1 MGRGNL
7 YQWSVF
13 LNLLVIGL
21 MIAAS
26 LGTWLFRQHRLNA
39 LLVISV
45 LALYA
50 LQPAGSGG
58 LEIALPTATI
68 LLVLGAWWLTAPAPS
83 RGDGSTLLLIVAA
96 AVLVPLLRTIID
108 GSLFRQIILVP
119 PFLAALAAGTLAV
132 GTLTRTEDDAARHRL
147 ALAFVGLIVLL
158 LVVIKMPALQRAFT
172 QAWTDIT
179 RQPSFPG
186 WQWLGFSY
194 VAFRLMHV
202 LLDYRSGRL
211 KPVRL
216 RDFALYVVFYPALA
230 AGPIDRVEHF
240 TRELGQP
247 RSLSAEA
254 ITSGTARIAR
264 GLLKKF
270 VLADSLAYLALNPQL
285 VAQTTGPY
293 RTISTWLMV
302 YAYAFQ
308 IYLDFSGYTDVA
320 IGIGQLAG
328 IRLPENFTAPY
339 LKRNITAFWNS
350 WHITLSNWFRNYFF
364 TPFSRSLMQTPL
376 HERRLLIIL
385 VAQVSTMV
393 LIGLWHGIALNFVLW
408 GAWHGVGLWLNR
420 WLVDQTRG
428 WNDYVQ
434 SRPRLAQAMNV
445 LSIVTTFHFVAVGWI
460 FFALP
465 DMGLIGKALAGLV
478 GLGG

>member
-7 YQWSVF
+7 YQWSVL
-13 LNLLVIGL
+13 LNLLAIGL

-26 LGTWLFRQHRLNA
+26 LGVWLFRQHRLNV
-39 LLVISV
+39 LLAISV

-50 LQPAGSGG
+50 LQPAGAGG
-58 LEIALPTATI
+58 LETALPTTTI
-68 LLVLGAWWLTAPAPS
+68 LLVLGVWWLTTPAPS
-83 RGDGSTLLLIVAA
+83 RSDGSTLLLIVAA
-96 AVLVPLLRTIID
+96 AVLVPLLRAIID
-108 GSLFRQIILVP
+108 SSAFRQVILMP
-119 PFLAALAAGTLAV
+119 PFLAALAVGTVAV
-132 GTLTRTEDDAARHRL
+132 GALTRTEDEVARRRL
-147 ALAFVGLIVLL
+147 ALAFIGLIVLL
-158 LVVIKMPALQRAFT
+158 LVVIKLPPLQHAFT
-172 QAWTDIT
+172 EAWMDAT
-179 RQPSFPG
+179 RYSSHPG

-211 KPVRL
+211 KPASL
-216 RDFALYVVFYPALA
+216 RDFALYVVFYPALT

-240 TRELGQP
+240 TRELKQP
-247 RSLSAEA
+247 RALNAEA

-270 VLADSLAYLALNPQL
+270 VLADSLAYLALSPQL

-320 IGIGQLAG
+320 IGIGLLAG
-328 IRLPENFTAPY
+328 ITLPENFTAPY
-339 LKRNITAFWNS
+339 MRRNITAFWNS
-350 WHITLSNWFRNYFF
+350 WHITLSTWFRNYFF
-364 TPFSRSLMQTPL
+364 TPFSRFLMQTSL
-376 HERRLLIIL
+376 RERRLLIIL
-385 VAQVSTMV
+385 VAQVSTMI

-434 SRPRLAQAMNV
+434 SRPRLAQTMNI
-445 LSIVTTFHFVAVGWI
+445 LSILATFHFVAVGWI
-460 FFALP
+460 FFALA
-465 DMGLIGKALAGLV
+465 DLNLIGKALAGLV